1 MRQSVQQETIR
12 RVLAE
17 MQAIVS
23 DDVSQLS
30 FQNKH
35 LSDLT
40 DVLATLVRTPSLPDF
55 NGPKVEWIGERMIVR

>member
-12 RVLAE
+12 RLLAE
-17 MQAIVS
+17 MQDIACMS
-23 DDVSQLS
+23 TSKFTLYH
-30 FQNKH
+30 NH

-55 NGPKVEWIGERMIVR
+55 NGPKVEWIGERMIVT